1 MASWEEVAAAEPD
14 FAERVRALFDAG
26 RHKTLATLRRDG
38 APRISGIEATFADGE
53 LWLGMMP
60 RSRKGQDLRRD
71 PRMAL
76 HSPSLDPPE
85 DPTRWGGDAK
95 VSGRAVEVTDDAQ
108 RRAFR
113 AATGEQTG
121 EEPPGDFDL
130 FRVDVDE
137 VVRTSVGDPP
147 DHLVIE
153 LWRPGAG
160 LRAMR
165 RT

>member
-1 MASWEEVAAAEPD
+1 MASWEEVGAEEPD
-14 FAERVRALFDAG
+14 FAQRVQALFEAG

-38 APRISGIEATFADGE
+38 APRISGIEATFGAGE

-60 RSRKGQDLRRD
+60 GSRKGQDLRRD

-76 HSPSLDPPE
+76 HSPSLDPPD
-85 DPTRWGGDAK
+85 DPPGWAGDAK
-95 VSGRAVEVTDDAQ
+95 VSGRAVEATDDAQ

-113 AATGEQTG
+113 QAAGGDGQ
-121 EEPPGDFDL
+121 EPPGEFEL
-130 FRVDVDE
+130 FRVDIE
-137 VVRTSVGDPP
+137 EIVRTSVGDPA

-160 LRAMR
+160 VLATR
-165 RT
+165 RR

>member
-1 MASWEEVAAAEPD
+1 MASWAQLEEAEPE
-14 FAERVRALFDAG
+14 FAGRVRGLFEAG

-71 PRMAL
+71 ARMAL
-76 HSPSLDPPE
+76 HSPSLDPPD
-85 DPTRWGGDAK
+85 DPTAWGGDAK
-95 VSGRAVEVTDDAQ
+95 VSGHAFEEADEAR

-113 AATGEQTG
+113 QAAGGDGQ
-121 EEPPGDFDL
+121 EPPGGFEL
-130 FRVDVDE
+130 FRVDIDE

-153 LWRPGAG
+153 LWRPAAG

-165 RT
+165 RE

>member
-1 MASWEEVAAAEPD
+1 MASWNEVQAAEPD
-14 FAERVRALFDAG
+14 FAKRVEALFGAG

-38 APRISGIEATFADGE
+38 APRISGIEATFAAGE

-60 RSRKGQDLRRD
+60 RSRKEQDLRRD

-76 HSPSLDPPE
+76 HSPSLDPPD
-85 DPTRWGGDAK
+85 DPTAWGGDAK
-95 VSGRAVEVTDDAQ
+95 VSGRAIEETGDEQ

-113 AATGEQTG
+113 RAQGGDGQD
-121 EEPPGDFDL
+121 PPGEFEL
-130 FRVDVDE
+130 FRVEIDE
-137 VVRTSVGDPP
+137 VVRTSVGDPA

>member
-1 MASWEEVAAAEPD
+1 MASWEEVGAAEPD
-14 FAERVRALFDAG
+14 FARRVQGLFDAG

-38 APRISGIEATFADGE
+38 APRISGIEATFAAGE

-60 RSRKGQDLRRD
+60 GSRKGQDLRRD

-76 HSPSLDPPE
+76 HSPSFDPPD
-85 DPTRWGGDAK
+85 DPSGWGGDAK
-95 VSGRAVEVTDDAQ
+95 ISGRAVEVTDDAQ
-108 RRAFR
+108 RQAFR
-113 AATGEQTG
+113 QAAGGDGQQSPGEF
-121 EEPPGDFDL
+121 EL

-165 RT
+165 RK

>member
-1 MASWEEVAAAEPD
+1 MASWQELRAAEPE
-14 FAERVRALFDAG
+14 FAERVEALFGAG

-38 APRISGIEATFADGE
+38 GPRISGIEATFAAGE

-76 HSPSLDPPE
+76 HSPSLDPPD
-85 DPTRWGGDAK
+85 DPTAWGGDAK
-95 VSGRAVEVTDDAQ
+95 VSGRAVEETGDEQ

-113 AATGEQTG
+113 QAQGDDGQ
-121 EEPPGDFDL
+121 EPPGDFEL
-130 FRVDVDE
+130 FRVEIDE
-137 VVRTSVGDPP
+137 VVRTSVGDPA